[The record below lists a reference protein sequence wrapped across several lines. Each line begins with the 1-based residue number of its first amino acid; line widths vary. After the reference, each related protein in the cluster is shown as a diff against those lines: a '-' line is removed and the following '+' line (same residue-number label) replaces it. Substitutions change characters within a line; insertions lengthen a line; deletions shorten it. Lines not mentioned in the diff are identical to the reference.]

1 MKVFITGINWT
12 LWANKNG
19 SNNMNEFFY
28 QLTHK
33 DGRTSEMF
41 KITGAMDIMLK
52 SKNKDE
58 HTIEDCKM
66 CEHKHTCSKSKLRND
81 N

>member
-12 LWANKNG
+12 LWANNNG

-41 KITGAMDIMLK
+41 KITGAMDILNMFKLTKTKFDIFCESKFNTLK
-52 SKNKDE
+52 
-58 HTIEDCKM
+58 
-66 CEHKHTCSKSKLRND
+66 
-81 N
+81 

>member
-19 SNNMNEFFY
+19 STNMNDFFY

-41 KITGAMDIMLK
+41 KITGAMDILNMFKLTK
-52 SKNKDE
+52 KKFDVF
-58 HTIEDCKM
+58 
-66 CEHKHTCSKSKLRND
+66 CEAKFETVK
-81 N
+81 